1 MQNTKMD
8 ARIIEAFAGDRT
20 PKFLATAS
28 PDGVPNIA
36 PVISLE
42 AWDETTLI
50 FGELMI
56 WKTKANLLANPKVG
70 VSVLTDD
77 MNCWTVRG
85 VFQGFE
91 RTGERFE
98 KISMNDMFRYN
109 AYTGV
114 RNVGVIEVESVRRV
128 KGMASPARLLELG
141 YGALRARGVKF
152 ERTGPMPP
160 QVTEK
165 FSRVKAAKH
174 ICYVDSDGYPLSLPS
189 VTMFPTGHGALEFGA
204 AEMKDFTGATPA
216 LPLRAAAAIITS
228 DPVAYQIKG
237 TVSSAKSGVGLR
249 LARLDVEDV
258 YSSSPPV
265 PGKRINIENET

>member
-1 MQNTKMD
+1 MSSAKMD

-20 PKFLATAS
+20 PKFLATIS

-42 AWDETTLI
+42 AWDESTLI

-56 WKTKANLLANPKVG
+56 WKTKANLLSNPKVG
-70 VSVLTDD
+70 ASVLTDD

-128 KGMASPARLLELG
+128 KGMVSPARLLEMG
-141 YGALRARGVKF
+141 YGSLRARGVKF
-152 ERTGPMPP
+152 DRTGPMPP

-174 ICYVDSDGYPLSLPS
+174 ICYADSDGYPLSLPS
-189 VTMFPTGHGALEFGA
+189 ITMFPTGHGALEFGA
-204 AEMKDFTGATPA
+204 AEMKDFAGASPA

-237 TVSSAKSGVGLR
+237 TVSASKSVAGLR

-265 PGKRINIENET
+265 PGKRINIRVAD